1 MKRFYG
7 DGATLLYTDTDS
19 LIYLIDRTP
28 QQLEEDKAYI
38 TAHSD
43 EYGGHSFDSK
53 KLGHFKDEGAGYLKE
68 LSEKHGSEVRGYA
81 AEYVGLAPKNYG
93 VRYEISPG
101 VYSDIM
107 KAKGVPRHLVEK
119 NDELFEK
126 YREQLENPKDEDI
139 TFQRLERH
147 DLKLSLTTV
156 TRRGPTCGVDTKT
169 FHTRTADGTWF
180 SLPLG
185 HYKTRQAEEC

>member
-1 MKRFYG
+1 
-7 DGATLLYTDTDS
+7 
-19 LIYLIDRTP
+19 
-28 QQLEEDKAYI
+28 LEEDKAYI

-53 KLGHFKDEGAGYLKE
+53 KLGHFKDEGAGYLQE
-68 LSEKHGSEVRGYA
+68 LSEKHGGEVPGHA
-81 AEYVGLAPKNYG
+81 AEYIGLGPKIYG
-93 VRYEISPG
+93 VRYEIRPG
-101 VYSDIM
+101 IYRDIM

-126 YREQLENPKDEDI
+126 YREQLDNPKDVTI

-147 DLKLSLTTV
+147 DLKLSLATV
-156 TRRGPTCGVDTKT
+156 TKRGTCAVDTKN
-169 FHTRTADGTWF
+169 FHTRGKDGTWL

-185 HYKTRQAEEC
+185 HYKTRGQTSTEET